1 MTYTDFEEIER
12 IHSQWSMLDKISKMA
27 YLRNEYQRLDSIAYQ
42 FGFYLK
48 SKGGYITDEERKLL
62 QYLVEMMDS
71 IKSEEE
77 RSKRSSTMSGGMNG
91 GKRSQ
96 KSYLEQHS

>member
-27 YLRNEYQRLDSIAYQ
+27 YLRNEYQRLESIAYQ

-77 RSKRSSTMSGGMNG
+77 KIQAEFNNEWWNEWRKEVAKVIFRTT
-91 GKRSQ
+91 
-96 KSYLEQHS
+96 